1 MQKKSQLIKFYKYH
15 GLGND
20 FIIIDLRNIKWK
32 PEKTWLIKASNRNT
46 GIGFDQALFISKDLT
61 PTNSIQTFE
70 YKIANADGTW
80 ANQCGNG
87 ARCVADWLM
96 MNDKKTSSIYLKTTD
111 RLMKVC
117 KTNSLYAVDMSQ
129 AVSGIDHSNSQEALS
144 SLKTPYGT
152 FKCKCFYIGN
162 PHIVLNL
169 TSPLTFEKR
178 AQIGEWCQNQ
188 TSLFPDGI
196 NVNFG
201 TLCEQQKINLTTFER
216 GAKETLSCASG
227 ACCTALAYQQ
237 WYNLNKKV
245 TISMQL
251 GELEI
256 EINKNKITQTGNV
269 DFVFCGFINKTL

>member
-1 MQKKSQLIKFYKYH
+1 MQKNSQLIKFYKYH

-20 FIIIDLRNIKWK
+20 FVVIDLRNTNWV
-32 PEKTWLIKASNRNT
+32 PEKEWLIKASNRHT
-46 GIGFDQALFISKDLT
+46 GIGFDQALFISKDLL
-61 PTNSIQTFE
+61 PTNSIKTFE
-70 YKIANADGTW
+70 YKIANSNGTW

-87 ARCVADWLM
+87 ARCVADWLI
-96 MNDKKTSSIYLKTTD
+96 MNDKKISSIYLKTKD

-117 KTNSLYAVDMSQ
+117 KDNDLYSVDMST
-129 AVSGIDHSNSQEALS
+129 ATPGIDIYNSQQELL

-162 PHIVLNL
+162 PHIVLKL

-178 AQIGEWCQNQ
+178 AQIGKWCQKQPN
-188 TSLFPDGI
+188 LFPDGV

-201 TLCEQQKINLTTFER
+201 TLCSQNKIKLITFER

-237 WYNLNKKV
+237 WYNLDKRI
-245 TISMQL
+245 TISMRL
-251 GELEI
+251 GDLEI
-256 EINKNKITQTGNV
+256 EINKNKVTQKGNV
-269 DFVFCGFINKTL
+269 CFVFCGFIDKAL